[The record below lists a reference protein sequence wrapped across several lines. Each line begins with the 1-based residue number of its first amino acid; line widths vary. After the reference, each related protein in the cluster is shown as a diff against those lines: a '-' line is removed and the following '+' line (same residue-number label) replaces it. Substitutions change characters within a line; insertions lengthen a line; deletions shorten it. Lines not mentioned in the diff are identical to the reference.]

1 MTGDTAFRLER
12 VSAGYPGR
20 SPVLKD
26 VSLTLQRGTVTALLG
41 ENGSGKSTL
50 LRVLA
55 GLLSLRAGTVELQG
69 RPAADHTRRER
80 AGLLGYLPQ
89 GFVPFFP
96 ATAREVVLLGRT
108 PHLRGFSAPSRAD
121 HAAVESA
128 LALVDAGALAEVD
141 VLRMSGGERQR
152 VLLARVLAGGHDV
165 LLLDEPT
172 ANLDPR
178 HRLLVAGLLSE
189 HARRGG
195 TVLVSTHE
203 LDDARACATHAAL
216 RAGGRLTAF
225 GTRTEILAAGPLG
238 ALYGVPAFEA
248 RLEGGGSTVILGAP
262 R

>member
-1 MTGDTAFRLER
+1 MTGEPAFRLER
-12 VSAGYPGR
+12 VSAGYPAR
-20 SPVLKD
+20 PAVLND
-26 VSLTLQRGTVTALLG
+26 VSLVLQRGTVTALLG

-55 GLLSLRAGTVELQG
+55 GLLTMRSGAVELIG
-69 RPAADHTRRER
+69 RPSGSYTRRER
-80 AGLLGYLPQ
+80 AGLVGYLPQ

-121 HAAVESA
+121 HTAVGEA
-128 LALVDAGALAEVD
+128 LALLDASALAEVD

-152 VLLARVLAGGHDV
+152 VLLARVFAGGHDV

-203 LDDARACATHAAL
+203 LDVALACATHAAL
-216 RAGGRLTAF
+216 LAGGRLTAF